1 MNTNIGIC
9 VSFFVVLVIIS
20 IVYLSKKEVEIP
32 KNKCF
37 KMLLLSTIAG
47 LLLET
52 SMYILALSLNSS
64 ANTYLLICMK
74 LLYIEYTFW
83 MLFFILYA
91 VIILFNIQNPHE
103 VIYQKLKKSCG
114 IIFLLALILSIVL
127 PINITFMDT
136 YFYPQGPGDILQYV
150 VLLLGIGIISALGL
164 IKKNKLHEKEA
175 IPLTISV
182 ILFIFCFITQ
192 FFLKEILFIVPSHAV
207 ILLIVY
213 FTMDNMEIKSKLENS
228 SQQSN
233 SSIKQNLNKII
244 ELSDSNLD
252 YRSQI
257 PQEVIENSKKIK
269 DISQSTLEM
278 ISVDNSQ
285 VTEVKLELGEL
296 PYHFVEEVSNM
307 CKTLE
312 DKMIEKN
319 ITFDLKIMD
328 NIPYEL
334 IGDKEVIKAVIYSL
348 LTNSIKYTKAGSI
361 SLNIQSV
368 NDIDACLSKLIIICK
383 DTGVGI
389 SDEDL
394 TKLFTKNELKQKN
407 RTLEDDGLSL
417 AKIKDLLDAMG
428 GSIHAQSQLGNG
440 TIFVVHIPQKISQ
453 FVSSNAGSETPNELE
468 NLVLPIEKI
477 D

>member
-348 LTNSIKYTKAGSI
+348 LTNSIK
-361 SLNIQSV
+361 
-368 NDIDACLSKLIIICK
+368 
-383 DTGVGI
+383 
-389 SDEDL
+389 
-394 TKLFTKNELKQKN
+394 
-407 RTLEDDGLSL
+407 
-417 AKIKDLLDAMG
+417 
-428 GSIHAQSQLGNG
+428 
-440 TIFVVHIPQKISQ
+440 
-453 FVSSNAGSETPNELE
+453 
-468 NLVLPIEKI
+468 
-477 D
+477 